1 MIPHTTLCS
10 RMSLNGTSHVHS
22 SHMHTPNEY
31 ASTNSVAF
39 AGSENS
45 SGAVH
50 GNVPRCDA
58 MPLVNCRASAS
69 ATPDPTTLPPLCCFE
84 RPKSATLHVTPPAT
98 PSWRAVS
105 TLSHF
110 RSKCTNRR
118 ECKYAIP
125 RATSRAHRARTD
137 ALKWRLPR
145 GAFFFDSPFVFSS
158 SAARESERLSRA
170 SRTCRL
176 SSRRRLPE
184 RMNSST
190 MPRRSPSSTT
200 PYTNTTF
207 GWCSAAITRASFKKL
222 SRDADASLASS
233 KSSSRSESAESPSAE
248 PLATTKS
255 VCRSLSSFSDTLAR
269 PFNRASRVSARESLS
284 LRACRNLTATS
295 EPRHSARCTSPNAP
309 PPKRCTRVNSLLG
322 TFCKPEAFDADFAF
336 SFTLRE
342 PFSFTRERSLSV
354 SLRKGSA
361 AALTKSRGVPAS
373 ESALPDFSQTYTL
386 SFSAAAA
393 AATAAS
399 APASLASIAIFRSH
413 SSNISSMSASRAT
426 RRSVTPSFGSR

>member
-69 ATPDPTTLPPLCCFE
+69 ATPEPTTLPPLCCFE

-137 ALKWRLPR
+137 KLKWRLPR
-145 GAFFFDSPFVFSS
+145 GAFFFDSPFPFVFSS
-158 SAARESERLSRA
+158 CAARESERLSRA

-255 VCRSLSSFSDTLAR
+255 VSSLSSFSDTLAR

-284 LRACRNLTATS
+284 LRACKNLTATS

-309 PPKRCTRVNSLLG
+309 PPSLCTRVNSALG

-336 SFTLRE
+336 SFT
-342 PFSFTRERSLSV
+342 TRSLSV
-354 SLRKGSA
+354 SLRTASA
-361 AALTKSRGVPAS
+361 AALESRGVPAP

-393 AATAAS
+393 TALAS
-399 APASLASIAIFRSH
+399 APASLASVAILRSH